1 MCPASDHSSL
11 DRPRLQRCDA
21 TLYCHDSQAT
31 GNPRYKFM
39 KTYRDHYFKRA
50 KQEQYPARSVYK
62 LQEIDKRFK
71 LLSPGAR
78 VLDLGAAPGSWTLF
92 AAKKVGPQGS
102 VLAVDIQDI
111 AEAAQKATGS
121 DLRFP
126 ENVTLLQADV
136 LENAAE
142 FLEIM
147 QGHAPFDVVLSDMA
161 PKTTGQK
168 FTDQARSME
177 LAVMALT
184 LAQDWLA
191 PKGRLVTK
199 VFMGPDYQEFVINLR
214 ALFTTVKN
222 FKPQSSRS
230 ESKETFCIATGF
242 KKGTSGSQ

>member
-1 MCPASDHSSL
+1 
-11 DRPRLQRCDA
+11 
-21 TLYCHDSQAT
+21 
-31 GNPRYKFM
+31 M

-71 LLSPGAR
+71 LLVPGAR

-92 AAKKVGPQGS
+92 AAKKVGPKGS

-111 AEAAQKATGS
+111 AEAAAQATGS
-121 DLRFP
+121 EVCFP
-126 ENVTLLQADV
+126 PSVSLLQADV
-136 LENAAE
+136 LENTPE
-142 FLEIM
+142 FLQAM
-147 QGHAPFDVVLSDMA
+147 QAHGPFTVALSDMA

-177 LAVMALT
+177 LASMALA

-191 PKGRLVTK
+191 PNGHLVTK
-199 VFMGPDYQEFVINLR
+199 VFMGPDYQEFVAQLR
-214 ALFTTVKN
+214 ASFTKVKN

-242 KKGTSGSQ
+242 KGGSPGGQEIL